1 MTVALIFPP
10 VVDPRAP
17 HLALPSLAAFL
28 RSHGID
34 VRMYDLNVRSMRY
47 LLQSHRL
54 RQAAEKV
61 RGAMHGRWDLSTPES
76 KLALYG
82 RKVASSMDSAL
93 ETLTDPHR
101 FFDAHAFNS
110 ARELV
115 VSGLALSAA
124 ARNPRISYD
133 FTPPRYDVEGIDP
146 QKLVDLIEVTGR
158 DDLNL
163 FLEHWRDHLFPELE
177 QIRPEL
183 VGVTITNR
191 QQVIPGLMLARLL
204 REQGHFTVIGG
215 TVYTKFAHELE
226 TRPEF
231 FRHFADAVIV
241 YEGETALLTLI
252 DELRGARQLSRVPN
266 LLYAERDRVHATRTH
281 LENINALPTPDF
293 EGLDLTSYLAPY
305 PVLPILTGK
314 GCYFN
319 RCKFCDIPFIN
330 HISRKA
336 YRVREV
342 ERIVGDVE
350 TLADRFGCRHFV
362 ITDEAL
368 SPRLLLKLANAL
380 DGDRH
385 RSLCFTGYARLEA
398 GFTPDVCEKLSDMGM
413 KKIFFGLES
422 ADQSTLD
429 HMDKGTRADLAPQV
443 LRNCA
448 DADVHFH
455 IFSIIGFPQESEA
468 SARSTFDFFIENHEL
483 IDHPGNSF
491 DIHPFG
497 LELRT
502 DYFRDRDRYGI
513 TIDPEALNKDFVVG
527 IDAGQWSNPDS
538 LDSGR
543 VKHLLRDEFYPGL
556 REAYS
561 RFHATVDPVWPGFE
575 EYAVLYSDH
584 YKDRP
589 FPFYT
594 SVPAPGEAE
603 QVELSWNTSLSVHEK
618 DDVVLL
624 LQRHNY
630 LLVSRKTYA
639 CLAGRRFSDIND
651 LPSLEGCVEGHG
663 SEAKLRFLN
672 ELVSHAYLRVR
683 IISKTVPEAG
693 QPTEEIVQSSA

>member
-1 MTVALIFPP
+1 MT
-10 VVDPRAP
+10 R
-17 HLALPSLAAFL
+17 
-28 RSHGID
+28 
-34 VRMYDLNVRSMRY
+34 
-47 LLQSHRL
+47 
-54 RQAAEKV
+54 
-61 RGAMHGRWDLSTPES
+61 
-76 KLALYG
+76 
-82 RKVASSMDSAL
+82 
-93 ETLTDPHR
+93 
-101 FFDAHAFNS
+101 NS
-110 ARELV
+110 
-115 VSGLALSAA
+115 G
-124 ARNPRISYD
+124 P
-133 FTPPRYDVEGIDP
+133 
-146 QKLVDLIEVTGR
+146 
-158 DDLNL
+158 
-163 FLEHWRDHLFPELE
+163 
-177 QIRPEL
+177 
-183 VGVTITNR
+183 
-191 QQVIPGLMLARLL
+191 
-204 REQGHFTVIGG
+204 
-215 TVYTKFAHELE
+215 
-226 TRPEF
+226 
-231 FRHFADAVIV
+231 
-241 YEGETALLTLI
+241 
-252 DELRGARQLSRVPN
+252 
-266 LLYAERDRVHATRTH
+266 
-281 LENINALPTPDF
+281 
-293 EGLDLTSYLAPY
+293 
-305 PVLPILTGK
+305 
-314 GCYFN
+314 
-319 RCKFCDIPFIN
+319 
-330 HISRKA
+330 
-336 YRVREV
+336 
-342 ERIVGDVE
+342 
-350 TLADRFGCRHFV
+350 
-362 ITDEAL
+362 
-368 SPRLLLKLANAL
+368 
-380 DGDRH
+380 
-385 RSLCFTGYARLEA
+385 
-398 GFTPDVCEKLSDMGM
+398 
-413 KKIFFGLES
+413 ES

-543 VKHLLRDEFYPGL
+543 VKHLLGDEFYPGL

-639 CLAGRRFSDIND
+639 CLAGRRFNDIND